1 MSENFQNLTAI
12 ITLPFFICHQNTRL
26 KIEFTWHKIIL
37 TWFKI
42 NFTWFKNEKKIT
54 GSAHNLFTV
63 FLYVG
68 SQHSH
73 HICRLHCPFF
83 TDKTCEAE
91 KEGFEPSR
99 RVNDLHP

>member
-1 MSENFQNLTAI
+1 MSEIFQNLTAI

-42 NFTWFKNEKKIT
+42 NFTWHKNKKKIT

-63 FLYVG
+63 FF
-68 SQHSH
+68 
-73 HICRLHCPFF
+73 ICWQSAFSSYL
-83 TDKTCEAE
+83 
-91 KEGFEPSR
+91 PSALSVFYGR
-99 RVNDLHP
+99 II